1 MLSIAIILSILI
13 AALIAGQLAGVA
25 AYLHASSRVCYPPV
39 AEDALP
45 QAAILLALRG
55 SDPHLHHCLQRLAT
69 QDYPHYSLHVI
80 LDHVTD
86 PASQSIASWREEH
99 PDFPLEVH
107 YLQDISQHAY
117 LKTSA
122 MRQCIAGL
130 DAQIGA
136 VLLVDGDTLVYDG
149 WLRDSVTPMIDSDI
163 GVTTANRW
171 YDPTRCSAGALVRCI
186 YNACCVGPMF
196 FMRTIWGGSLG
207 IRRDVFAQD
216 YLLERMR
223 RAPTEEQA
231 IQAAAQHAGATV
243 EVLPQIMILN
253 REDCSLASCF
263 AFIRRQL
270 IWTRLQNPN
279 WNRLVAG
286 VLLVYLLLAVAF
298 VLAPVAAIAGHR
310 LAAALLGSALLTQI
324 AMAQFML
331 EWLHSAISRRMLAA
345 GAEPFPAITPLAR
358 LRLLL
363 IWPLGF
369 LFFCWALIAATL
381 SRQVTWRGIIYDI
394 VPPSGIRLRE
404 YHPFTDQR
412 PTSGPGNTSIG

>member
-1 MLSIAIILSILI
+1 MLSIAILLSILI
-13 AALIAGQLAGVA
+13 AALVAGQLVGVA
-25 AYLHASSRVCYPPV
+25 AYLRASGRVCYPPV

-45 QAAILLALRG
+45 PAAILLALRG
-55 SDPHLHHCLQRLAT
+55 SDPHLHRCLQRLAS
-69 QDYPHYSLHVI
+69 QDYPDYSLHVI
-80 LDHVTD
+80 LDHATD
-86 PASQSIASWREEH
+86 PAGPCIESWQKEH
-99 PDFPLEVH
+99 LDFPLHVH

-122 MRQCIAGL
+122 VRQCIAGL
-130 DAQIGA
+130 DAEIGV
-136 VLLVDGDTLVYDG
+136 VLLVDGDTLVYDS

-171 YDPTRCSAGALVRCI
+171 YDPTRPSPGALVRCI
-186 YNACCVGPMF
+186 YNACCVSPMF

-216 YLLERMR
+216 YFSECMHRT
-223 RAPTEEQA
+223 PTEERA
-231 IQAAAQHAGATV
+231 VQAAAQHAAARV
-243 EVLPQIMILN
+243 EVLPHIMILN

-279 WNRLVAG
+279 WNLLVAG
-286 VLLVYLLLAVAF
+286 VLLVYLLLAGAF
-298 VLAPVAAIAGHR
+298 VLALVAALAGQT
-310 LAAALLGSALLTQI
+310 LTAGLLGGALVVQI

-331 EWLHSAISRRMLAA
+331 EWLHNTISRRIVAA

-369 LFFCWALIAATL
+369 LFLCWALIAAAL

-404 YHPFTDQR
+404 YRPFTQQR
-412 PTSGPGNTSIG
+412 PASGLGNASIG

>member
-1 MLSIAIILSILI
+1 MLSIAIILSISI
-13 AALIAGQLAGVA
+13 AVLIAGQLVGVA
-25 AYLHASSRVCYPPV
+25 LYISISGRVCFPPV
-39 AEDALP
+39 ADDALP
-45 QAAILLALRG
+45 RAAILLALRG
-55 SDPHLHHCLQRLAT
+55 SDPHLQHCLQLLAT
-69 QDYPHYSLHVI
+69 QDYPHYSVHVI

-86 PASQSIASWREEH
+86 PASQSIASWQEQH
-99 PDFPLEVH
+99 PDFPIQVH
-107 YLQDISQHAY
+107 YLQDICQQAY

-122 MRQCIAGL
+122 VRQCMAGL
-130 DAQIGA
+130 DAQTDV
-136 VLLVDGDTLVYDG
+136 VLLVDADTLVYDG
-149 WLRDSVTPMIDSDI
+149 WIRDSVTPLVDSDI

-171 YDPTRCSAGALVRCI
+171 YDPNRPSAGALVRCI

-216 YLLERMR
+216 YLFERMR

-231 IQAAAQHAGATV
+231 IQAAAQHAGARV
-243 EVLPQIMILN
+243 EVLPHIMILN

-279 WNRLVAG
+279 WNLVVAG

-298 VLAPVAAIAGHR
+298 VLALMAAIAGQP
-310 LAAALLGSALLTQI
+310 LVAGLLGGALLLQI

-331 EWLHSAISRRMLAA
+331 EWLHNTISHRMLAA

-369 LFFCWALIAATL
+369 LFLCWALIAATL

-394 VPPSGIRLRE
+394 VPPGGIRLRE
-404 YHPFTDQR
+404 YRPFTEQW
-412 PTSGPGNTSIG
+412 PASGLDNTSIG